1 LNFEYI
7 SSKENKLIKSV
18 RKLMTSTRE
27 RREQGV
33 FVLEGLRL
41 CADAALSGF
50 AIKTAI
56 ISEKPEDSDRLTAVL
71 ESSEQVVK
79 VPDSLFATLCDTVS
93 PQGVLCVVKRPC
105 DRSIESIESGKYIVL
120 ENTADPANL
129 GAIARTAEALGVSG
143 IIVSNVSCDPFSP
156 KSQRASMG
164 ALLRL
169 PIIES
174 RDVVADIKVLK
185 SKGFKV
191 FASVV
196 DQADRFVTEADFSG
210 NVCVLIGNEANGL
223 SAKIIAESD
232 EKITIP
238 MNGRAESLNAAAAA
252 TILMWEAV
260 RRGGNG
266 DC

>member
-1 LNFEYI
+1 MNFEYI

-27 RREQGV
+27 RRDQGV

-41 CADAALSGF
+41 CADAALGGF
-50 AIKTAI
+50 IINTAI
-56 ISEKPEDSDRLTAVL
+56 VSESLSESERLSAVL
-71 ESSEQVVK
+71 QCANQVVK
-79 VPDSLFATLCDTVS
+79 VPDSLFATLCDTVN
-93 PQGVLCVVKRPC
+93 PQGVLCIVKRPV
-105 DRSIESIESGKYIVL
+105 DRTVDSIKNGKYIVL

-129 GAIARTAEALGVSG
+129 GAMARTAEALGFSG
-143 IIVSNVSCDPFSP
+143 IIISNVSCDPFSP

-164 ALLRL
+164 ALMRL

-174 RDVVADIKVLK
+174 GNVISDIKWLK
-185 SKGFKV
+185 DKGFKT

-196 DQADRFVTEADFSG
+196 KDADCFVQNADFSG
-210 NVCVLIGNEANGL
+210 DVCLLIGNEANGL
-223 SAKIIAESD
+223 SDEIAACCD
-232 EKITIP
+232 MKITIP

-252 TILMWEAV
+252 SILMWEAV
-260 RRGGNG
+260 RRGENG

>member
-1 LNFEYI
+1 MNFEYI

-41 CADAALSGF
+41 CADAALGGF
-50 AIKTAI
+50 AIMTAVVSETLENSERLDAI
-56 ISEKPEDSDRLTAVL
+56 IANAK
-71 ESSEQVVK
+71 QVVK
-79 VPDSLFATLCDTVS
+79 VPGSLFATLCDTVN
-93 PQGVLCVVKRPC
+93 PQGVLCVVKRPS
-105 DRSIESIESGKYIVL
+105 DRTVESVENGKYIVL

-129 GAIARTAEALGVSG
+129 GAMARTAEALGVSG
-143 IIVSNVSCDPFSP
+143 IIISNVSCDPFSP

-174 RDVVADIKVLK
+174 RNVIEDIKYLK
-185 SKGFKV
+185 DKGFKI

-196 DQADRFVTEADFSG
+196 KNADRLVTEADFSG
-210 NVCVLIGNEANGL
+210 NVCLLIGNEANGL
-223 SAKIIAESD
+223 SEEIINESD
-232 EKITIP
+232 ETVTIP
-238 MNGRAESLNAAAAA
+238 MSGRAESLNAAAAA

-260 RRGGNG
+260 RRGSN
-266 DC
+266 CES